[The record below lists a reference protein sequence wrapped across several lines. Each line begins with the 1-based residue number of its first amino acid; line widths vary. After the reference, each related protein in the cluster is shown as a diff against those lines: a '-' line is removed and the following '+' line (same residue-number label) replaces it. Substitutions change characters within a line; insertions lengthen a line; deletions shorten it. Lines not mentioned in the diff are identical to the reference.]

1 LLHYFKAPVTASARA
16 EGAAKR
22 LIMRGTDVSYF
33 QSKGDRSTKPLTAA
47 APEPRAEVTV
57 APSKPVQDVVST
69 LGPGMLITGNV
80 LCTGAAQIFGRI
92 IGDIHASR
100 LVICEG
106 AHVEG
111 KVVAQEAVIDGTFK
125 GVVHGNSVKLQAT
138 AVVEGEIYNKSLTV
152 EQSAQF
158 EGVARRLDKA
168 VEMPSASQ
176 VKAKAEASAT
186 SYAPAAAPAS
196 SYTPASA
203 PAPSSSTADVVPLS
217 SVLHSNHSTNGSG
230 QDWTS

>member
-1 LLHYFKAPVTASARA
+1 
-16 EGAAKR
+16 
-22 LIMRGTDVSYF
+22 VSYF

-47 APEPRAEVTV
+47 TPEPRAEVAV
-57 APSKPVQDVVST
+57 APSKPVQEVVST

-80 LCTGAAQIFGRI
+80 LCTGAVQIFGRVV
-92 IGDIHASR
+92 GDIHASR

-125 GVVHGNSVKLQAT
+125 GTIHGNSVKLQAT
-138 AVVEGEIYNKSLTV
+138 ALVEGEIYNKSLTI
-152 EQSAQF
+152 EQNAQF

-176 VKAKAEASAT
+176 VRAKAEAPAPA
-186 SYAPAAAPAS
+186 YAPAPAPAS
-196 SYTPASA
+196 SYTPAPA

-217 SVLHSNHSTNGSG
+217 SVLHSNYATNGSG
-230 QDWTS
+230 QGWTS